1 MRILRGIALL
11 TSLCAFAMSALAASN
26 PVPLIYQPLSPTS
39 VVPGHPAFTMTVR
52 GTGFVSG
59 AVVKAN
65 GVALKTKFVNASML
79 QAQVPAQ
86 AAAKP
91 GTATITVAN
100 PGSIDSNVIY
110 FTVRKP
116 STTFAATTDA
126 VALEGGYLGVG
137 DFNNDHRPD
146 IAVAGSVV
154 NIYEAAGNGNFN
166 TIAGPPFNQL
176 ATLPPVIVADFNND
190 GNLDVAPCGID
201 GSPNDPT
208 TCAIYFGDGKG
219 NLTQGVTGQNVFAGT
234 MADMNGDGIL
244 DNIAMWN
251 GGSGMHLAIYL
262 GNGDGTFTNT
272 TMLQT
277 PGCGTPVVGDF
288 NGDGKLDVEISCASK
303 HGEGLVGVFL
313 GNGDGTVQNEVDYVV
328 LHGANISAVA
338 DVNGDSKLDIV
349 IGGVSVL
356 LGNGDGTFT
365 AGMSQVVD
373 ASSTV
378 QVADVNGDGIL
389 DIVAAGQ
396 ASFSSHFLSVLLGRG
411 DGKFEAPISFESSAA
426 NLNTI
431 GIADFNGDGL
441 LDFAVSGP
449 TQSTVML
456 QMVSK

>member
-313 GNGDGTVQNEVDYVV
+313 GNGDGT
-328 LHGANISAVA
+328 
-338 DVNGDSKLDIV
+338 
-349 IGGVSVL
+349 
-356 LGNGDGTFT
+356 FT